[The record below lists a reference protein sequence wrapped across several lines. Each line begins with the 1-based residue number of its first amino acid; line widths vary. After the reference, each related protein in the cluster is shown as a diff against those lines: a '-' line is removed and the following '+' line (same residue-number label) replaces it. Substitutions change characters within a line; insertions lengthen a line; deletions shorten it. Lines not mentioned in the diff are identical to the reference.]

1 MHQNRN
7 AKQRKLFILPSLL
20 KFNHRLLQSKLRL
33 CFLLPSRLKKVE
45 KTSIHFFKLISDS
58 SFDKENVLKNLGDF
72 GAQFG
77 TIEFPPALK
86 PIPAKSTLFDI
97 AGDKG

>member
-1 MHQNRN
+1 M
-7 AKQRKLFILPSLL
+7 
-20 KFNHRLLQSKLRL
+20 
-33 CFLLPSRLKKVE
+33 
-45 KTSIHFFKLISDS
+45 TSIPFYKLISDS